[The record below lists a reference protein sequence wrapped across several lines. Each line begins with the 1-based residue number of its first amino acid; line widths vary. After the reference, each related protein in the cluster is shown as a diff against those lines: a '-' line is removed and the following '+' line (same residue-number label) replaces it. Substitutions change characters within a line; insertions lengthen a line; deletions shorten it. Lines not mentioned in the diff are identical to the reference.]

1 MRKGDR
7 IATIWA
13 FATGLMA
20 FVAGGFTLGLEYIA
34 SDKTYFVFQNIIA
47 FSYGL
52 IGISVAVALVKY
64 FSHISISLIAANIIL
79 SFGRLYFIEHRTYHR
94 LLIVLLVVAV
104 IYTAY
109 YWISF
114 FIRRRAGGEY
124 EKLRHINGIIPL
136 SYIALYS
143 FIVGI
148 RLLSLIESEMSVP
161 MGFIAASLILSF
173 IALILGIVFIKERSN
188 KKEYFGKLAAAFFLT
203 LIITFV
209 LPLLTIEYTN
219 YAFDTSV
226 GEAKQCLVVEMHITQ
241 HRRSKGYYI
250 EFIVDGERVSFST
263 DKLVYLKYDVGDRI
277 PIYEHDGAYD
287 MPYYEYRLDQI
298 YKYKNN

>member
-13 FATGLMA
+13 LVTALLTFI
-20 FVAGGFTLGLEYIA
+20 AGGFALGLEYVG

-47 FSYGL
+47 FSYAL
-52 IGISVAVALVKY
+52 IGISAVVALVKY
-64 FSHISISLIAANIIL
+64 FSHISISLIATNIIL

-94 LLIVLLVVAV
+94 LLVLLLLVAI

-114 FIRRRAGGEY
+114 LIQRRDGRDY

-136 SYIALYS
+136 TYIAFYS

-148 RLLSLIESEMSVP
+148 RLLSIIESEMDVP
-161 MGFIAASLILSF
+161 MGFIVASLILSVV
-173 IALILGIVFIKERSN
+173 ALILGIVFIKDRGN
-188 KKEYFGKLAAAFFLT
+188 RKEYFGKLSAAFFLT
-203 LIITFV
+203 LVITFV

-226 GEAKQCLVVEMHITQ
+226 GEAKQCLVVEKHITQ
-241 HRRSKGYYI
+241 HRRGKGYYI
-250 EFIVDGERVSFST
+250 EFVVNGERVSFST

-277 PIYEHDGAYD
+277 SIYEYDGAYD
-287 MPYYEYRLDQI
+287 MKYYEYRLDKI
-298 YKYKNN
+298 YKYNE